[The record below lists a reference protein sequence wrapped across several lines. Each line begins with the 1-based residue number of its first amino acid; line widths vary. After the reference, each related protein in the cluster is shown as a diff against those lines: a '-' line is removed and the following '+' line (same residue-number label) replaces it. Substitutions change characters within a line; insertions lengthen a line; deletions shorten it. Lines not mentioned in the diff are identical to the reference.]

1 MTSMGSKLDIQTEKL
16 ASAAG
21 KAAQTLAASAVPAI
35 PPPPPTATSQLDGA
49 LVGLATASEAMRV
62 KVDAEDSVW
71 ATKQQAALTESPPVL
86 SQQDQQGAQDYTRAA
101 TQFPT
106 PAMIPGGVAGKVYN
120 T

>member
-1 MTSMGSKLDIQTEKL
+1 MGSKSKLDIQTEKL

-35 PPPPPTATSQLDGA
+35 PPPPPTATSQLDAA

-62 KVDAEDSVW
+62 KADAEGSLW
-71 ATKQQAALTESPPVL
+71 ATKQQAALTESPPVFT
-86 SQQDQQGAQDYTRAA
+86 QQDQQGAHDYNRAA

-106 PAMIPGGVAGKVYN
+106 PVMIPGGSAGKILKA
-120 T
+120 